1 MPLCF
6 HLARPLILIS
16 KSTDLQKSIALRIS
30 HKSFISKS
38 EDSSVKLED
47 FYVSFLQR
55 CVQTSDS
62 RHGSAIH
69 AKFLKGFLPF
79 SLFFHNH
86 VLNLYVKCGRLSYG
100 LQLFDE
106 MPERNVVSWSAIIA
120 GFVQHGRPNE
130 ALSLFGRMHC
140 DGTIMPNEFTLVS
153 ALHACSLTQRLIC
166 SYQIYA
172 FIVRL
177 GYGSNVFLMNA
188 FLTALIRH
196 EKLLEAL
203 EVFESCL
210 SKDTVSWN
218 AMMAGYLQLAY
229 FELPK
234 FWRRMNLES
243 VKPDNFTFA
252 SILTG
257 LAALSE
263 FRLGLQVHG
272 QLVKSGYGN
281 DICVGNSLCDMYIKN
296 QKLLDGFK
304 AFDEMSS
311 SDVCSWTQMASGCL
325 QCGEPMKALEVIYE
339 MKNVGV
345 RLNKFTLATALNSCA
360 NLASIEEGKKFH
372 GLRIKLGTDVDVC
385 VDNALLDM
393 YAKCGCMTSANV
405 VFRSMDERSVV
416 SWTTMIMG
424 FAHNGQTKEA
434 LQIFDEMRKGEAEPN
449 HITFICVLNACSQ
462 GGFIDEAWKYFSSM
476 SADHGIAPSED
487 HYVCMVNLLGR
498 AGCIKEAEDLILQ
511 MPFQPGS
518 LVWQTL
524 LGACLVHGDIETGK
538 RAAEHALNLDRN
550 DPSTYILLSNMF
562 AGGNN
567 WDGVGSLRELMETR
581 DVKKVPGSSWMSNMR
596 RTID

>member
-1 MPLCF
+1 MPLHF
-6 HLARPLILIS
+6 ARPIIFAS
-16 KSTDLQKSIALRIS
+16 KSTKTQRSIALRNF

-38 EDSSVKLED
+38 ENSSAKLED
-47 FYVSFLQR
+47 FYVSLLHQ

-86 VLNLYVKCGRLSYG
+86 VLNLYVKCGDLSCG

-106 MPERNVVSWSAIIA
+106 MPDRNVVSWSAIIA
-120 GFVQHGRPNE
+120 GFVQHNRPNE
-130 ALSLFGRMHC
+130 ALCLFGHMHC

-172 FIVRL
+172 LIVRL
-177 GYGSNVFLMNA
+177 GYGSNIFLMNA

-196 EKLLEAL
+196 EKLLEAV
-203 EVFESCL
+203 EVFESSS
-210 SKDTVSWN
+210 SKDIVSWN

-234 FWRRMNLES
+234 FWCRMNLEG

-252 SILTG
+252 SVLTG

-272 QLVKSGYGN
+272 QLVKSGYGS

-304 AFDEMSS
+304 AFDEMPS
-311 SDVCSWTQMASGCL
+311 SDVCSWTQMAAGCL
-325 QCGEPMKALEVIYE
+325 QCGEPMKALEVVYE

-345 RLNKFTLATALNSCA
+345 RINKFTLATALNACA
-360 NLASIEEGKKFH
+360 NLANMEEGKKFH
-372 GLRIKLGTDVDVC
+372 GLRIKLGADIDVC
-385 VDNALLDM
+385 VDNALVDM

-424 FAHNGQTKEA
+424 FAHNGQAKEA
-434 LQIFDEMRKGEAEPN
+434 LQSFEEMRKGGAEPN
-449 HITFICVLNACSQ
+449 HITFICVLYACSQ

-476 SADHGIAPSED
+476 SADHGISPSED

-498 AGCIKEAEDLILQ
+498 AGGIKEAEDLILR
-511 MPFQPGS
+511 MPFRPGS

-524 LGACLVHGDIETGK
+524 LGACLVHGDLETGK
-538 RAAEHALNLDRN
+538 RAAEHALNLDQD
-550 DPSTYILLSNMF
+550 DPSTYVLLSNMF
-562 AGGNN
+562 AGRSN
-567 WDGVGSLRELMETR
+567 WDGVGSLRGLMEIR
-581 DVKKVPGSSWMSNMR
+581 DVKKVPGFSWM
-596 RTID
+596 

>member
-1 MPLCF
+1 MPL
-6 HLARPLILIS
+6 HIVRPLIFVS
-16 KSTDLQKSIALRIS
+16 KLTKSRHSIALRIS

-38 EDSSVKLED
+38 EISSVKLED
-47 FYVSFLQR
+47 FYVNLLHR

-69 AKFLKGFLPF
+69 AKFLKGFLPY

-86 VLNLYVKCGRLSYG
+86 VLNFYVKCGSLSCG

-106 MPERNVVSWSAIIA
+106 MPERNVVSWSAVIA

-130 ALSLFGRMHC
+130 ALSLFSRMHC
-140 DGTIMPNEFTLVS
+140 DGTIIPNEFTLVS

-172 FIVRL
+172 LVLRL
-177 GYGSNVFLMNA
+177 GYGSNIFLMNA

-196 EKLLEAL
+196 EKLLDAL
-203 EVFESCL
+203 EVFESSS
-210 SKDTVSWN
+210 SKDIVSWN

-229 FELPK
+229 LELPK
-234 FWRRMNLES
+234 FWRRMNLEDI
-243 VKPDNFTFA
+243 KPDNFTFA

-263 FRLGLQVHG
+263 FKLGLQVHG

-304 AFDEMSS
+304 AFDEMPS
-311 SDVCSWTQMASGCL
+311 SDVCSWTQMAAGCL
-325 QCGEPMKALEVIYE
+325 HCGEPMKALEVIYD
-339 MKNVGV
+339 MKNIGV
-345 RLNKFTLATALNSCA
+345 RLNKFTLATALNASA

-372 GLRIKLGTDVDVC
+372 GLRIKLGADIDVC

-393 YAKCGCMTSANV
+393 YAKCGCMSSANV
-405 VFRSMDERSVV
+405 VFRSMDEQSVV

-424 FAHNGQTKEA
+424 FAHNGQAKEA
-434 LQIFDEMRKGEAEPN
+434 LQIFDEMRKEGAEPN
-449 HITFICVLNACSQ
+449 HITFICVLYACSQ

-476 SADHGIAPSED
+476 SADHGISPSED

-498 AGCIKEAEDLILQ
+498 AGCIKEAEDLIRR
-511 MPFQPGS
+511 MPFKPGS

-524 LGACLVHGDIETGK
+524 LGACLVHGDVETGK
-538 RAAEHALNLDRN
+538 RAAEHALNLDQN
-550 DPSTYILLSNMF
+550 DPSTYVLLSNMF
-562 AGGNN
+562 AGRSN

-581 DVKKVPGSSWMSNMR
+581 DVKKVPGFSWM
-596 RTID
+596 